1 MNNLNAFLK
10 QNAVT
15 VEEEKVIV
23 SERFLENGKPIEWVV
38 KPITSQ
44 QDELLRKECTKRV
57 PINGKRG
64 QYTQETDY
72 NKYLGKMA
80 TICTVFPNLNDKD
93 LQDSYEVMGAEDLLK
108 TMLLPGEY
116 AAYLERVQGIC
127 GFDVTLE
134 DKIEE
139 AKN

>member
-1 MNNLNAFLK
+1 MSNLSVFLK
-10 QNAVT
+10 QNAIVADE
-15 VEEEKVIV
+15 VKVSV
-23 SERFLENGKPIEWVV
+23 SDRFLENGKPVKWTV

-44 QDELLRKECTKRV
+44 RDELLRKECTKRIPV
-57 PINGKRG
+57 NGKRG

-72 NKYLGKMA
+72 NQYLGKMA
-80 TICTVFPNLNDKD
+80 VVCTVFPNLNDKE

-116 AAYLERVQGIC
+116 AAYIERVQEIC

>member
-1 MNNLNAFLK
+1 MSKLKAFLK
-10 QNAVT
+10 QNAIN
-15 VEEEKVIV
+15 VEEEKINV
-23 SERFLENGKPIEWVV
+23 SDRFTEDGVPVKWVV

-44 QDELLRKECTKRV
+44 QDEILRKECTKRIPV
-57 PINGKRG
+57 NGKRG

-80 TICTVFPNLNDKD
+80 TTCTVFPNLNDKE
-93 LQDSYEVMGAEDLLK
+93 LQDSYGVMGAEDLLK

-116 AAYLERVQGIC
+116 AAYIEQVQEIC
-127 GFDVTLE
+127 GFDVTLD

>member
-10 QNAVT
+10 QNAIT

-23 SERFLENGKPIEWVV
+23 SERFLENGKPIEWIV

-44 QDELLRKECTKRV
+44 QDEILRKECTKRIPV
-57 PINGKRG
+57 NGKRG

-93 LQDSYEVMGAEDLLK
+93 LQDSYEVMGAEELLK

-116 AAYLERVQGIC
+116 AAYIERVQEIC

>member
-23 SERFLENGKPIEWVV
+23 SERFLENGKPVEWVV

>member
-1 MNNLNAFLK
+1 MSKLKAFLK
-10 QNAVT
+10 QNAIN
-15 VEEEKVIV
+15 VEEEKINV
-23 SERFLENGKPIEWVV
+23 SDRFTEDGVPVKWVV

-44 QDELLRKECTKRV
+44 QDEILRKECTKRIPV
-57 PINGKRG
+57 NGKRG

-80 TICTVFPNLNDKD
+80 TTCTVFPNLNDKE
-93 LQDSYEVMGAEDLLK
+93 LQDSYGVMGAEDLLK

-116 AAYLERVQGIC
+116 ASYIEQVQEIC
-127 GFDVTLE
+127 GFDVTLD

>member
-15 VEEEKVIV
+15 AEEEKVIV